1 MEKNR
6 KFWIALIIFSLT
18 GQVAWV
24 VENMYF
30 NVFIYKMF
38 RASASDIALM
48 VTASAMA
55 ATLTTILMGALS
67 DRIGKRKIFMCAGY
81 IAWGVSIIAFALI
94 RADVISAL
102 FGSAAAAASV
112 GITLVII
119 LDCVMTFFG
128 STANDA
134 AYNAWLTDSTDAGN
148 RGAAEGINSM
158 MPLVSILVVFGGFMG
173 FDLDQASSWTT
184 IYCIIGSLVLLIG
197 ILGFF
202 LVEEAQVK
210 QPDRLGYFGTIL
222 YGFRPDVIR
231 KNTVLYLSMI
241 AFMVFNISIQ
251 IYMPYLIIY
260 YEQTLGMADY
270 VLIMAPAIILAAVA
284 TFFFG
289 RLMDRFGFRRMVLP
303 AMFVLLLGFVLL
315 WLVPARIPAEGMAM
329 KIPVFIGSLLM
340 MSGYLSGMAAYG
352 TQLRNWTPE
361 HMAGRFQGL
370 RILSQVL
377 IPGIIGPQI
386 GAWVLRDAPTIAN
399 SDGTASFL
407 PSADIFLAALIVL
420 AIVIAGLSVWLLHS
434 GFQPKTGHDPE
445 KRIRGIS

>member
-1 MEKNR
+1 MRKNR
-6 KFWIALIIFSLT
+6 KFWAALIIFSLT
-18 GQVAWV
+18 GQIAWV

-38 RASASDIALM
+38 RASAADIALM
-48 VTASAMA
+48 VTASSVA
-55 ATLTTILMGALS
+55 ATVTTILIGALS

-81 IAWGVSIIAFALI
+81 IAWGISITSFALI
-94 RADVISAL
+94 RADVISAV
-102 FGSAAAAASV
+102 FGAAVGTASV

-119 LDCVMTFFG
+119 MDCVMTFFG

-134 AYNAWLTDSTDAGN
+134 AYNAWLTDSTDSGN

-158 MPLVSILVVFGGFMG
+158 MPLVSILAVFGGFMG

-184 IYCIIGSLVLLIG
+184 IYCIIGGLVLLIG

-202 LVEEAQVK
+202 LVDEAPVR
-210 QPDRLGYFGTIL
+210 QPDSLGYFATIL

-231 KNTVLYLSMI
+231 KNVTLYLSMTV
-241 AFMVFNISIQ
+241 FMIFNISIQ

-270 VLIMAPAIILAAVA
+270 VLIMAPAIIAAAVV

-289 RLMDRFGFRRMVLP
+289 RMVDRRGFRSMVLP
-303 AMFVLLLGFVLL
+303 SMIMLLAGFLLL
-315 WLVPARIPAEGMAM
+315 WLIPAKIRIDGPAM

-352 TQLRNWTPE
+352 TQLRNYTPE

-377 IPGIIGPQI
+377 IPGMIGPQI
-386 GAWVLRDAPTIAN
+386 GAWVLRDAPTISN
-399 SDGTASFL
+399 SDGTTSFL

-420 AIVIAGLSVWLLHS
+420 LIVIIALVFRLLR
-434 GFQPKTGHDPE
+434 T
-445 KRIRGIS
+445 RGREI

>member
-1 MEKNR
+1 MKKNP
-6 KFWIALIIFSLT
+6 KFWAALIIFSLT
-18 GQVAWV
+18 GQIAWV

-48 VTASAMA
+48 VTASAVA

-81 IAWGVSIIAFALI
+81 ISWGISIIAFALI
-94 RADVISAL
+94 RADVISAV
-102 FGSAAAAASV
+102 FGAAVSTASV

-134 AYNAWLTDSTDAGN
+134 AYNAWLTDSTDSGN

-158 MPLVSILVVFGGFMG
+158 MPLISILAVFGGFMG

-184 IYCIIGSLVLLIG
+184 IYCIIGGLVLAIG

-202 LVEEAQVK
+202 LVEEAPAQ
-210 QPDRLGYFGTIL
+210 QPDSLGYFATIL

-231 KNTVLYLSMI
+231 KNGILYLSMI

-270 VLIMAPAIILAAVA
+270 VLIMAPAILLAAAV

-289 RLMDRFGFRRMVLP
+289 RLVDRYGFRRMVLP
-303 AMFVLLLGFVLL
+303 SMFLLLAGFLVL
-315 WLVPARIPAEGMAM
+315 WLVPAKIPAEGLAM

-340 MSGYLSGMAAYG
+340 MSGYLSGMATYG
-352 TQLRNWTPE
+352 TQLRNCTPE

-386 GAWVLRDAPTIAN
+386 GAWVLRDAPTISN
-399 SDGTASFL
+399 SDGTTSFL

-420 AIVIAGLSVWLLHS
+420 MTVIAALAFRLLCT
-434 GFQPKTGHDPE
+434 GKRKTP
-445 KRIRGIS
+445 

>member
-1 MEKNR
+1 MRNNR
-6 KFWIALIIFSLT
+6 KFWAALIIFSLT
-18 GQVAWV
+18 GQIAWV

-48 VTASAMA
+48 VTASSVA
-55 ATLTTILMGALS
+55 ATVTTILIGALS

-81 IAWGVSIIAFALI
+81 IAWGVSIISFALI
-94 RADVISAL
+94 RADVISAV
-102 FGSAAAAASV
+102 FGTAAGAAAV

-119 LDCVMTFFG
+119 MDCVMTFFG

-134 AYNAWLTDSTDAGN
+134 AYNAWLTDSTDTGN

-158 MPLVSILVVFGGFMG
+158 MPLISILAVFGGFMG
-173 FDLDQASSWTT
+173 FDLDQASSWTA
-184 IYCIIGSLVLLIG
+184 IYCIIGGLVLLIG

-202 LVEEAQVK
+202 LVEEAPMQ
-210 QPDRLGYFGTIL
+210 QPDSLGYLATIL

-231 KNTVLYLSMI
+231 KNRTLYLSMT
-241 AFMVFNISIQ
+241 AFMLFNISIQ

-270 VLIMAPAIILAAVA
+270 VLIMAPAIIMAAVV

-289 RLMDRFGFRRMVLP
+289 RLVDRCGFRRTVLP
-303 AMFVLLLGFVLL
+303 SMLMLLAGFLLL
-315 WLVPARIPAEGMAM
+315 WLIPARIRLAGMAM

-340 MSGYLSGMAAYG
+340 MAGYLSGMATYG
-352 TQLRNWTPE
+352 TQLRNYTPE

-377 IPGIIGPQI
+377 IPGLIGPQI
-386 GAWVLRDAPTIAN
+386 GAWVLRDAPVITN
-399 SDGTASFL
+399 SDGTTSFL

-420 AIVIAGLSVWLLHS
+420 LTVIAALSFGILRTAGRSH
-434 GFQPKTGHDPE
+434 TA
-445 KRIRGIS
+445 RG